1 MTVVSG
7 YRGRL
12 APLLLSVLG
21 LLVAQVASAK
31 SGGVDYSWGAGALA
45 KAHDYT
51 VTMMLYVLYV
61 CYAVGSVMAI
71 ISALLIYFKMQYH
84 EGEVVKNIMT
94 LIQDAV
100 PRGRGHEEHHDAH
113 RCGPVHH
120 RRLDRLPGLLRL
132 QDIREIHPLGIAKTG
147 AHVGTDAGRWEGS
160 PLGAIT
166 RSQTTKRNTSLCERF
181 STV

>member
-51 VTMMLYVLYV
+51 VTMMLYVLYG
-61 CYAVGSVMAI
+61 CDAGGSVMAI

-84 EGEVVKNIMT
+84 EGEVMKNIMT
-94 LIQDAV
+94 LIGAV
-100 PRGRGHEEHHDAH
+100 LFIIGASIVFPAFFGYRIEGKYIRLESQRQVHMSGRM
-113 RCGPVHH
+113 
-120 RRLDRLPGLLRL
+120 PG
-132 QDIREIHPLGIAKTG
+132 DENAP
-147 AHVGTDAGRWEGS
+147 E
-160 PLGAIT
+160 GAIT
-166 RSQTTKRNTSLCERF
+166 RSHTSKQ
-181 STV
+181 SN

>member
-1 MTVVSG
+1 MLFRS
-7 YRGRL
+7 
-12 APLLLSVLG
+12 LLSVLG

-84 EGEVVKNIMT
+84 EGEVMKNIMT
-94 LIQDAV
+94 LIGAV
-100 PRGRGHEEHHDAH
+100 
-113 RCGPVHH
+113 
-120 RRLDRLPGLLRL
+120 LF
-132 QDIREIHPLGIAKTG
+132 IIG
-147 AHVGTDAGRWEGS
+147 ASIVFPAFFGYR
-160 PLGAIT
+160 I
-166 RSQTTKRNTSLCERF
+166 
-181 STV
+181 

>member
-1 MTVVSG
+1 MTRASG

-21 LLVAQVASAK
+21 LLVAQLASAR

-94 LIQDAV
+94 LSSG
-100 PRGRGHEEHHDAH
+100 PRSFSRPSSA
-113 RCGPVHH
+113 
-120 RRLDRLPGLLRL
+120 
-132 QDIREIHPLGIAKTG
+132 TG
-147 AHVGTDAGRWEGS
+147 YRNENIS
-160 PLGAIT
+160 LE
-166 RSQTTKRNTSLCERF
+166 SQ
-181 STV
+181 

>member
-1 MTVVSG
+1 MTQASG

-21 LLVAQVASAK
+21 LMVAQIASAK

-51 VTMMLYVLYV
+51 VTMMLYV

-94 LIQDAV
+94 LIGAV
-100 PRGRGHEEHHDAH
+100 
-113 RCGPVHH
+113 
-120 RRLDRLPGLLRL
+120 LF
-132 QDIREIHPLGIAKTG
+132 IIG
-147 AHVGTDAGRWEGS
+147 ASIVFPAFFGYR
-160 PLGAIT
+160 I
-166 RSQTTKRNTSLCERF
+166 
-181 STV
+181 

>member
-71 ISALLIYFKMQYH
+71 ISALLIYFKMQY
-84 EGEVVKNIMT
+84 
-94 LIQDAV
+94 
-100 PRGRGHEEHHDAH
+100 
-113 RCGPVHH
+113 GPVHH

-132 QDIREIHPLGIAKTG
+132 SRIRKIHPLGIAKTG

-160 PLGAIT
+160 LLGAIT

>member
-1 MTVVSG
+1 M
-7 YRGRL
+7 
-12 APLLLSVLG
+12 LG

-84 EGEVVKNIMT
+84 EGDVVKNILT
-94 LIQDAV
+94 L
-100 PRGRGHEEHHDAH
+100 
-113 RCGPVHH
+113 
-120 RRLDRLPGLLRL
+120 
-132 QDIREIHPLGIAKTG
+132 
-147 AHVGTDAGRWEGS
+147 
-160 PLGAIT
+160 LGAVLFIIGASII
-166 RSQTTKRNTSLCERF
+166 SQPGF
-181 STV
+181 SVFMKKVQALNICRLSSSPGSMKEHQLFPDKDNYRCRG

>member
-1 MTVVSG
+1 MTQASG

-21 LLVAQVASAK
+21 LMVAQVASAK

-71 ISALLIYFKMQYH
+71 ISALLIYFKMQYPSCSSSGPRSSSPPSSATGYK
-84 EGEVVKNIMT
+84 ENIS
-94 LIQDAV
+94 L
-100 PRGRGHEEHHDAH
+100 E
-113 RCGPVHH
+113 
-120 RRLDRLPGLLRL
+120 
-132 QDIREIHPLGIAKTG
+132 
-147 AHVGTDAGRWEGS
+147 
-160 PLGAIT
+160 
-166 RSQTTKRNTSLCERF
+166 SQ
-181 STV
+181 

>member
-1 MTVVSG
+1 MTQASG

-61 CYAVGSVMAI
+61 CYAVGSRPSSATGYKEN
-71 ISALLIYFKMQYH
+71 ISL
-84 EGEVVKNIMT
+84 E
-94 LIQDAV
+94 
-100 PRGRGHEEHHDAH
+100 
-113 RCGPVHH
+113 
-120 RRLDRLPGLLRL
+120 
-132 QDIREIHPLGIAKTG
+132 
-147 AHVGTDAGRWEGS
+147 
-160 PLGAIT
+160 
-166 RSQTTKRNTSLCERF
+166 SQ
-181 STV
+181 

>member
-1 MTVVSG
+1 MTQASG

-21 LLVAQVASAK
+21 LMVA
-31 SGGVDYSWGAGALA
+31 
-45 KAHDYT
+45 T

-94 LIQDAV
+94 LIGAV
-100 PRGRGHEEHHDAH
+100 LFIIGASIVF
-113 RCGPVHH
+113 PVFFGY
-120 RRLDRLPGLLRL
+120 R
-132 QDIREIHPLGIAKTG
+132 I
-147 AHVGTDAGRWEGS
+147 
-160 PLGAIT
+160 
-166 RSQTTKRNTSLCERF
+166 
-181 STV
+181 

>member
-31 SGGVDYSWGAGALA
+31 SGGVDYSWGAGAL
-45 KAHDYT
+45 YT

-84 EGEVVKNIMT
+84 EGEVMKNIMT
-94 LIQDAV
+94 LIGAV
-100 PRGRGHEEHHDAH
+100 
-113 RCGPVHH
+113 
-120 RRLDRLPGLLRL
+120 LF
-132 QDIREIHPLGIAKTG
+132 IIG
-147 AHVGTDAGRWEGS
+147 ASIVFPAFFGYR
-160 PLGAIT
+160 
-166 RSQTTKRNTSLCERF
+166 
-181 STV
+181 V

>member
-1 MTVVSG
+1 MTQASG

-21 LLVAQVASAK
+21 LMVAQVASAK

-84 EGEVVKNIMT
+84 
-94 LIQDAV
+94 
-100 PRGRGHEEHHDAH
+100 RG
-113 RCGPVHH
+113 
-120 RRLDRLPGLLRL
+120 LDRLPRLLRL
-132 QDIREIHPLGIAKTG
+132 QDIRKTSAWNRNDRCTCRDG
-147 AHVGTDAGRWEGS
+147 CRAMGRL
-160 PLGAIT
+160 P
-166 RSQTTKRNTSLCERF
+166 RER
-181 STV
+181 

>member
-84 EGEVVKNIMT
+84 EGEVMKNIMT
-94 LIQDAV
+94 LI
-100 PRGRGHEEHHDAH
+100 
-113 RCGPVHH
+113 HH

-160 PLGAIT
+160 PRGAIT